1 MATKNA
7 INLSA
12 TVNADGF
19 TLEGGTTSR
28 ALTVTGG
35 PVTLTGSGSVTTT
48 LPPVASTVAR
58 VDSLAYDYVVYKS
71 GATTIAVR
79 SSDSS
84 NFSSN
89 ADASVVVQACV
100 DAIDAS
106 GSGGGKILIKPG
118 TYDFS
123 TVVTV
128 QGTQATDSP
137 MVSIHGSGI
146 QATIIKP
153 SVNVT
158 AFTFSQRAKFS
169 IRDLA
174 IIVRGS
180 GNGITTTNSSTAQRA
195 CWLSEI
201 RNIYIYDDSSSTA
214 HSGWGLDLG
223 NFFRSQVEN
232 IDMNQVKNG
241 MRLSA
246 LGSSAFNPGDC
257 TFTRMFIELASGS
270 AGGTA
275 IQLSSNV
282 GGRMNQCNFSMIEM
296 IGTGT
301 GQTAILLDGTAGNN
315 YNRFWGINVEEFA
328 TLLDIEYGRGNTFD
342 FNYVITIDA
351 ASTTYFKTTVNAFAN
366 RISAAY
372 AETYTQTVTMIND
385 AQTSFNERNRFE
397 HISIQGT
404 AGTVTFTRVDATY
417 LYDIFDNSNDGT
429 KSVLMNTGTAG
440 SVSANAVTVQGTAGS
455 FTDTTDI
462 NADTTRTAITLTNQA
477 IRSSSVVSC
486 FMMSAPD
493 ANAMLVASATCSD
506 GSASVVIRNCGTGNQ
521 TSTFTIGFIVQQ

>member
-1 MATKNA
+1 
-7 INLSA
+7 
-12 TVNADGF
+12 
-19 TLEGGTTSR
+19 
-28 ALTVTGG
+28 
-35 PVTLTGSGSVTTT
+35 
-48 LPPVASTVAR
+48 
-58 VDSLAYDYVVYKS
+58 
-71 GATTIAVR
+71 
-79 SSDSS
+79 
-84 NFSSN
+84 
-89 ADASVVVQACV
+89 
-100 DAIDAS
+100 
-106 GSGGGKILIKPG
+106 
-118 TYDFS
+118 
-123 TVVTV
+123 
-128 QGTQATDSP
+128 
-137 MVSIHGSGI
+137 
-146 QATIIKP
+146 
-153 SVNVT
+153 
-158 AFTFSQRAKFS
+158 
-169 IRDLA
+169 
-174 IIVRGS
+174 
-180 GNGITTTNSSTAQRA
+180 
-195 CWLSEI
+195 
-201 RNIYIYDDSSSTA
+201 
-214 HSGWGLDLG
+214 
-223 NFFRSQVEN
+223 
-232 IDMNQVKNG
+232 
-241 MRLSA
+241 
-246 LGSSAFNPGDC
+246 
-257 TFTRMFIELASGS
+257 
-270 AGGTA
+270 
-275 IQLSSNV
+275 
-282 GGRMNQCNFSMIEM
+282 MIEM